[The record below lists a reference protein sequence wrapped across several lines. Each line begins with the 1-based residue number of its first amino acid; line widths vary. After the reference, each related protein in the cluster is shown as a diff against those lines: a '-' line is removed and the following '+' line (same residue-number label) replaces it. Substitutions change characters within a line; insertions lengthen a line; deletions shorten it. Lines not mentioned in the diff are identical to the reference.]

1 MHNYII
7 EKTII
12 FTVVFLLDAMVTQ
25 KLYDYLYKGIERA
38 FYKSDIDHIL
48 FQHKVKNVAYF
59 CTSLFLIILIF
70 TYFIISQI

>member
-12 FTVVFLLDAMVTQ
+12 FTIVFLLDAMVTQ
-25 KLYDYLYKGIERA
+25 KLYDYLYKGLERA
-38 FYKSDIDHIL
+38 FFNSDIDHVL
-48 FQHKVKNVAYF
+48 FQHKVKNVSYF

-70 TYFIISQI
+70 TYFIISLI

>member
-25 KLYDYLYKGIERA
+25 KLYDYLYKGLERA
-38 FYKSDIDHIL
+38 FFNSDIDHVL

-70 TYFIISQI
+70 TYFIISLI

>member
-12 FTVVFLLDAMVTQ
+12 FTVVFLLDAIVTQ
-25 KLYDYLYKGIERA
+25 NLYDYLYKGLERA
-38 FYKSDIDHIL
+38 FFNSDIDHVL

-70 TYFIISQI
+70 TYFIISLI

>member
-38 FYKSDIDHIL
+38 FYNSDIDHIL
-48 FQHKVKNVAYF
+48 FQHKVKNVAYL

>member
-12 FTVVFLLDAMVTQ
+12 FTVVFLLDAIVTQ
-25 KLYDYLYKGIERA
+25 KLYDYLYKGLERA
-38 FYKSDIDHIL
+38 FFNSDIDHVL

-70 TYFIISQI
+70 TYFIISLI

>member
-12 FTVVFLLDAMVTQ
+12 FTVVFLLDAILTQ

-38 FYKSDIDHIL
+38 FYNSDIDHVL

-70 TYFIISQI
+70 TYFIISLI